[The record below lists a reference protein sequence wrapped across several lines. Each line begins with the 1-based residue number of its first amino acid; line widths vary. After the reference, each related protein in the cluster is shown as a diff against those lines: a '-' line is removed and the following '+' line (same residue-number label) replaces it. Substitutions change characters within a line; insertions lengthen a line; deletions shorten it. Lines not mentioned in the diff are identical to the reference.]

1 MTSACNW
8 QICKNLPSTI
18 VWCFENFFFDNLW
31 WLCVWLCHFLS
42 THIFFEFI
50 YGRIA
55 LLIIL
60 TIFFFFIWMINLLY
74 FFLFNFSFS
83 PHTLSLSYKWWAYT
97 HRAYF
102 FQLHHLHLHQDFFF
116 ESILMMIQLIFSVSS
131 SSTHI
136 IKNHKVNFVVLCLFV
151 CLFLF
156 LLCKFFFLYF
166 FPVPI
171 IFFCCI
177 KSPIP
182 ILCNTFAFAFQ
193 IMNLQHITTIQS
205 PRLNEKWSCNQIRW
219 EKEYF
224 SHNSENLEEPTFLFN
239 QVLLLLFPFNFTFPR
254 YNSSL

>member
-1 MTSACNW
+1 
-8 QICKNLPSTI
+8 
-18 VWCFENFFFDNLW
+18 
-31 WLCVWLCHFLS
+31 
-42 THIFFEFI
+42 
-50 YGRIA
+50 
-55 LLIIL
+55 
-60 TIFFFFIWMINLLY
+60 
-74 FFLFNFSFS
+74 
-83 PHTLSLSYKWWAYT
+83 
-97 HRAYF
+97 
-102 FQLHHLHLHQDFFF
+102 
-116 ESILMMIQLIFSVSS
+116 MMIQLIFSVSS

-205 PRLNEKWSCNQIRW
+205 PVWMKNDHVIKFGERKNISLIILKTWKN
-219 EKEYF
+219 
-224 SHNSENLEEPTFLFN
+224 
-239 QVLLLLFPFNFTFPR
+239 LLFYSTKCCFCCFHSISLSLDIIHHCNIFLCKTFHTI
-254 YNSSL
+254 YL

>member
-60 TIFFFFIWMINLLY
+60 TIFFFFILMINLLY

-97 HRAYF
+97 HTHAEHIF
-102 FQLHHLHLHQDFFF
+102 FNFIIYICIKTFFRINTDDDSADFFC
-116 ESILMMIQLIFSVSS
+116 LIIIH
-131 SSTHI
+131 TH
-136 IKNHKVNFVVLCLFV
+136 NQ
-151 CLFLF
+151 
-156 LLCKFFFLYF
+156 
-166 FPVPI
+166 
-171 IFFCCI
+171 
-177 KSPIP
+177 KS
-182 ILCNTFAFAFQ
+182 
-193 IMNLQHITTIQS
+193 
-205 PRLNEKWSCNQIRW
+205 
-219 EKEYF
+219 
-224 SHNSENLEEPTFLFN
+224 
-239 QVLLLLFPFNFTFPR
+239 
-254 YNSSL
+254 